1 MQEESETFE
10 KFLDL
15 YRKRRIALDELF
27 LNEIKL
33 EELEYQKQ
41 ELMRLKNQTV

>member
-10 KFLDL
+10 KILDL

-27 LNEIKL
+27 LNKIKL